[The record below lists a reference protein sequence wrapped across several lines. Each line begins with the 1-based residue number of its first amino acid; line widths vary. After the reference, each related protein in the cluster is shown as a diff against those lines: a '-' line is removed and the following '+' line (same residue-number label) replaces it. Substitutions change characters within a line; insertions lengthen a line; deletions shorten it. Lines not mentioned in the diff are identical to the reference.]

1 MDNFKYYEDDFFN
14 IKSYKQFENI
24 LSLFESE
31 RLVSIK
37 TKNMF
42 FIFLKELDKLSNKYL
57 YEINIKELQINGFYE
72 ITMKSNNNKTIYQ
85 FVVSYDFENKNYKKK
100 QVEFDYM
107 FNYFI
112 KMLRFF

>member
-85 FVVSYDFENKNYKKK
+85 FVVSYDFENENYKKK